1 MMPYAATNLNALLRR
16 LVILPLLALA
26 LLALPGC
33 FILPLEPKTKGAAT
47 DQYRLEMEFLPNAR
61 MVREDTSPW
70 WDLGRMAFVEGT
82 DRIIILGRT
91 TSYADKDEDHEP
103 IPDTMRDRKLERVW
117 VTIRSDIPLGKAQKL
132 EDMEIEFLT
141 GYDVNNLDSK
151 GFFNGPALMK
161 GFINLVEESP
171 DNVVVIFDMEV
182 RPNKPFQA
190 ENWKIEGKH
199 TIPVIPEGR
208 IATRAVT
215 RDVTQAAEQPVPAVS
230 VASVPATPVA
240 APLVPPAIGNG
251 NAGGDAQPAA
261 DVGNTTPVVAK
272 ELPVKSVVGRWSYD
286 TPGFDYR
293 FQFEDN
299 GKFIYSSTRGD
310 GVNDGYEA
318 MMVSGS
324 YEVKRNKT
332 SEWVVLVID
341 RDTFGGFKGE
351 DRTAL
356 LRLEWNGDNPILTGE
371 HTMTRSNKAVRFAC
385 KPGGYQDMN
394 KVLPPRGRRKDLP
407 PEPNPKPF
415 W

>member
-1 MMPYAATNLNALLRR
+1 MILNSSAVSDVVSSRLTVLL
-16 LVILPLLALA
+16 LLALS
-26 LLALPGC
+26 LLTLPGC
-33 FILPLEPKTKGAAT
+33 FILPLEPKTKGIAT

-91 TSYADKDEDHEP
+91 TSYADKDEDYNP
-103 IPDTMRDRKLERVW
+103 IPGTMRDRKLERVW
-117 VTIRSDIPLGKAQKL
+117 ITIRSDVPLGKAQKL

-171 DNVVVIFDMEV
+171 DKVVVVFDLEV

-199 TIPVIPEGR
+199 TIPVVPEGR
-208 IATRAVT
+208 IATKAVS
-215 RDVTQAAEQPVPAVS
+215 RDVQVTAQGTPLAPQTTPV
-230 VASVPATPVA
+230 TPVA
-240 APLVPPAIGNG
+240 TPLVPPTLDNGEPKNPKIGDGNG
-251 NAGGDAQPAA
+251 ET
-261 DVGNTTPVVAK
+261 TTPVVSK
-272 ELPVKSVVGRWSYD
+272 ELPVKSVVGKWSYD

-293 FQFEDN
+293 FQFGDN

-310 GVNDGYEA
+310 GVNDGYDA
-318 MMVSGS
+318 MMAAGT
-324 YEVKRNKT
+324 YEIKRSKT

-341 RDTFGGFKGE
+341 RDNFGGFKGE

-356 LRLEWNGDNPILTGE
+356 FRLEWDGDNPVLTGE
-371 HTMTRSNKAVRFAC
+371 HSITRSPKAVRFVC
-385 KPGGYQDMN
+385 KQGGWQDMN
-394 KVLPPRGRRKDLP
+394 QVLPPRGRRKDLP
-407 PEPNPKPF
+407 PEKNPNPF

>member
-1 MMPYAATNLNALLRR
+1 MPYSATSSSVLIHRFMM
-16 LVILPLLALA
+16 LPLLLLA
-26 LLALPGC
+26 LLVLPGC

-70 WDLGRMAFVEGT
+70 WDLGRMAFAEGT

-91 TSYADKDEDHEP
+91 TSYADKDEDYEP
-103 IPDTMRDRKLERVW
+103 IPGTMRDRKLERVW
-117 VTIRSDIPLGKAQKL
+117 ITIRSDVPLGKSQKL

-171 DNVVVIFDMEV
+171 DNVVVIFDLEV

-190 ENWKIEGKH
+190 ENWKVEGKH
-199 TIPVIPEGR
+199 TIPVVPEGR
-208 IATRAVT
+208 IATRSVS
-215 RDVTQAAEQPVPAVS
+215 RDVQVSEQPAPAVP
-230 VASVPATPVA
+230 VVGTPATPVA
-240 APLVPPAIGNG
+240 APLVPPTVENG
-251 NAGGDAQPAA
+251 AGKPAV
-261 DVGNTTPVVAK
+261 DEGPTTPVVAK
-272 ELPVKSVVGRWSYD
+272 ELPTKSVVGNWSYD

-293 FQFEDN
+293 FQFADN

-318 MMVSGS
+318 MMAAGT
-324 YEVKRNKT
+324 YEIKRSKT
-332 SEWVVLVID
+332 SEWVVLVIE
-341 RDTFGGFKGE
+341 RDTFGGLKGE

-356 LRLEWNGDNPILTGE
+356 FRLEWDGDNPILTGE
-371 HTMTRSNKAVRFAC
+371 HTITRSNKAVRFAC